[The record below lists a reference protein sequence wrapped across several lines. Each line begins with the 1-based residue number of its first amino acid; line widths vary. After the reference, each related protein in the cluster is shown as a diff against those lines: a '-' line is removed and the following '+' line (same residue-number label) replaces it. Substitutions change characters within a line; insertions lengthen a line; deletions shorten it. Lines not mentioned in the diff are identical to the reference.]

1 MRLAYVD
8 GSNVARTRPAQG
20 TGECDGPPRVTNLVA
35 VASVLL
41 GWGAWPAILA
51 DENLPRIIDNPAGL
65 RQLIDAGVVSLV
77 AGRSAD
83 LELLERAERDR
94 APVLSH
100 DGFDKEQMVYCWAWS
115 CVVDC
120 RVTEAFVLLE
130 GPKLAT
136 LLGVREPRQGVIG
149 RWRWARLRPTFR
161 RRGGVELAR
170 AWLSSPRTSIGCV
183 THH

>member
-8 GSNVARTRPAQG
+8 GSNVARTRPARG
-20 TGECDGPPRVTNLVA
+20 TGEREGPPRVMNLVA

-51 DENLPRIIDNPAGL
+51 DENLPRIIDDPSGL
-65 RQLIDAGVVSLV
+65 RQLIDAGVLSLV
-77 AGRSAD
+77 VGRSAE

-100 DGFDKEQMVYCWAWS
+100 DGFDKEQLVYRWAWS

-120 RVTEAFVLLE
+120 RVTETCVLLE

-136 LLGVREPRQGVIG
+136 LLGIREPRQGVIG
-149 RWRWARLRPTFR
+149 RWRWARVWPTFR
-161 RRGGVELAR
+161 HEGGVELAR
-170 AWLSSPRTSIGCV
+170 AWLRSPRTSIGSV